1 MNFRITPLNIVSA
14 IGLGLVV
21 VNLFTEK
28 STAPRH
34 VNMDGFYLL
43 ILGCLIVVTFITDMI
58 FRFTLKDIKRIW
70 IVELIF
76 IVIAAVLMLIL
87 QKVVA

>member
-14 IGLGLVV
+14 AGLGLVV
-21 VNLFTEK
+21 VNLITEK
-28 STAPRH
+28 SAAPIH
-34 VNMDGFYLL
+34 INLDGFYLL

-70 IVELIF
+70 IIELVF
-76 IVIAAVLMLIL
+76 IVIAAVLILIL
-87 QKVVA
+87 QKIA